1 MECTLLY
8 SPFPLPLRPPAVRGV
23 ALPALLGPKS
33 GPGVGQAPVEMRRLP
48 GAGRG
53 ARGGRWGGGGGAC
66 GAAALA
72 LAALFALEVLLLRP
86 EVQGQI
92 NLMHIPSLTELR
104 EGPAPGAGG
113 AAVPREVVRGAG
125 TGAGGAHRGSARG
138 DGVEVGGGSGAQK
151 SPHLETV
158 EARPQVKDGGG
169 TLVAGAQEQKGNDKK
184 ATTTATTTKKI
195 KKKNKN
201 KNKKNKERKGGRG
214 EVGGG
219 GVTGEVEFSVAA
231 EAALKVIVVPH
242 TQKWVS
248 KVTHLIVN
256 QQHPEKGF
264 ELDSLPTKDLQVRY
278 GTCAVVGNSG
288 MLRQV
293 RWGAAIDA
301 HDAVFRF
308 NDGPTATFEE
318 FSGSRTTYRLINNKW
333 TRHMADKGDP
343 RGASQ
348 ENVVLFGVRSRSR
361 LEEIMASTAEDTA
374 VYVMGEEFARFS
386 RRAYQT
392 SQKALSDMRY
402 VEVVGKNQAPSGIEG
417 IFMALELCGK
427 VRVYGFGVG
436 ELPAE
441 AALKVPYHY
450 HDAIQPDEGAHSFS
464 FQTEFLKV
472 MEYSGHVTLCGPNLN
487 VGACSGAARGTA
499 AGEVA
504 GGAGLLQRPVG
515 GAAAGGGGAGVAA
528 GTGPAKAWTRA
539 R

>member
-1 MECTLLY
+1 
-8 SPFPLPLRPPAVRGV
+8 
-23 ALPALLGPKS
+23 
-33 GPGVGQAPVEMRRLP
+33 MRRLP
-48 GAGRG
+48 AAGRG
-53 ARGGRWGGGGGAC
+53 ARGGRWGGGGGAF

-92 NLMHIPSLTELR
+92 NLMHIPSLAELQ
-104 EGPAPGAGG
+104 EGRAPGAGG
-113 AAVPREVVRGAG
+113 AAVPREAERGAG
-125 TGAGGAHRGSARG
+125 TGADGAHRGNTR
-138 DGVEVGGGSGAQK
+138 GGGGEGGGGGGAQT

-158 EARPQVKDGGG
+158 EAKTQAKDGGD
-169 TLVAGAQEQKGNDKK
+169 TLAAGAQEQKRSDGK
-184 ATTTATTTKKI
+184 AAASTTATKK
-195 KKKNKN
+195 KKNKSKNKN
-201 KNKKNKERKGGRG
+201 KNKKNKGRKGGG
-214 EVGGG
+214 GKVGGG

-256 QQHPEKGF
+256 QKRPEKGF
-264 ELDSLPTKDLQVRY
+264 ELDSLPEKDLQVRY

-293 RWGAAIDA
+293 RWGSAIDA

-333 TRHMADKGDP
+333 TRRMADKGDP

-472 MEYSGHVTLCGPNLN
+472 MEYAGHVTLCGPNLN
-487 VGACSGAARGTA
+487 VGACSGVAQGTA

-504 GGAGLLQRPVG
+504 GAGLLQRPGG
-515 GAAAGGGGAGVAA
+515 GATAGGGGAGVGA
-528 GTGPAKAWTRA
+528 GAGPAGNDVDPGSLNSRTI
-539 R
+539 